1 MSNPPVEVQKHG
13 QSIWIDNIRRKLL
26 NDGTF
31 QKLIDEMGVVGVT
44 SNPAIFQKAIGES
57 DDYDETIANS
67 IDLSPEEIYER
78 LAVEDIQQATDLFM
92 PIYEETNG
100 RDGYVSLEVSPVLAH
115 NTEGTVAEAQRL
127 FEAVGRPNV
136 MIKIPATPEGIPA
149 IEKTIAAGIN
159 VNVTLIFAVENYIQV
174 AEAFIRGLERRLDQ
188 GQDVSRI
195 ASVASFFLSRIDTLV
210 DKTLENNIHAA
221 KIQGDTARV
230 QANNRLRGQ
239 IAIASAKVAYKRFQE
254 MFYGERFA
262 HLREAGAWVQRPLWA
277 STSTKNPAYPDTLY
291 VDRLIGN
298 DTVTTLSPNTLE
310 VFADHGAASGETILE
325 DVNEAESLLNMLT
338 DVGIELDQITNRLQS
353 DGVEAFA
360 TAFDELLRQ
369 VAGKRDFLQSGVTG
383 RKKMALGIY
392 GDSVRRTL
400 NMLSKEYFNSR
411 LWNRDGSLWK
421 DHAPT
426 IARITNRLGWLDV
439 LDTVDIDRLKA
450 LQASIE
456 GSAYQHIVLLGMG
469 GSSLCPEVLAQ
480 TFGPIEGFPTLLV
493 LDSTHPAQIRRIESQ
508 IDITKTLFIV
518 ASKSGTTIETLSFYR
533 YFFQKTGGNGAQ
545 FVAITDSD
553 TPLVELAQTNSFRD
567 TFLNPADIGGRYSAL
582 SYFGM
587 VPAALMGID
596 LDRFWGEAR
605 QMIEACGVDAPDA
618 SNPGLSLG
626 AIIAALGAE
635 GRDKIIVFASPS
647 INSFGNWV
655 EQLMAESLGKEN
667 RGYLPVVGTT
677 AGRPHDH
684 ATDRLF
690 IYLKHEGDTANAI
703 IDPEIRALREAGHP
717 RVTLLLEDRY
727 ALAGE
732 FFRWEYATAVAGRI
746 LQINPFDEPNVTES
760 KKNTARLLDYYR
772 EHRNLPEST
781 PFLKG
786 DNTSIYISEAT
797 LEPLKELGTAHRY
810 NIHSRTELMAAQFAG
825 THAGD
830 YFAFLAYLPYMPE
843 IREAMETVR
852 RRLRHVTHRAV
863 TLGFGPRYLH
873 STGQF
878 HKGGPNT
885 GVFLMLTTD
894 INEDLAIPGEDY
906 TFGVLNAAQAA
917 GDMEALEA
925 HGRRVIRLHISGDVA
940 VGIRKLIDAV
950 DFVEARRR

>member
-1 MSNPPVEVQKHG
+1 MSNPPVEVQNYG

-26 NDGTF
+26 DDGTF

-57 DDYDETIANS
+57 DDYDETIANFL
-67 IDLSPEEIYER
+67 DLSPEEIYER

-115 NTEGTVAEAQRL
+115 NTKGTIAEARRL

-149 IEKTIAAGIN
+149 IEETIAAGIN
-159 VNVTLIFAVENYIQV
+159 VNVTLIFAIENYIQV

-195 ASVASFFLSRIDTLV
+195 ASVASFFLSRIDTLI
-210 DKTLENNIHAA
+210 DKSLENNIHAS
-221 KIQGDTARV
+221 KIQGDTTRV
-230 QANNRLRGQ
+230 QANNRLLGQ
-239 IAIASAKVAYKRFQE
+239 IAVASAKLAYKRFQE

-262 HLREAGAWVQRPLWA
+262 RLREAGAWVQRPLWA
-277 STSTKNPAYPDTLY
+277 STSTKNPTYPDTLY
-291 VDRLIGN
+291 VDRLIGK
-298 DTVTTLSPNTLE
+298 DTVNTLPPNTLE
-310 VFADHGAASGETILE
+310 AFADHGTASGETILE
-325 DVNEAESLLNMLT
+325 DIDEAESLLNMLT
-338 DVGIELDQITNRLQS
+338 EVGIELDQITNRLQS

-360 TAFDELLRQ
+360 TAFDELIRQ
-369 VAGKRDFLQSGVTG
+369 VASKCDFLQSGVTG

-392 GDSVRRTL
+392 GEGVRRTM
-400 NMLSKEYFNSR
+400 NTLSKEYFNSR

-426 IARITNRLGWLDV
+426 IARISNRLGWLDV

-450 LQASIE
+450 LQASIQ

-493 LDSTHPAQIRRIESQ
+493 LDSTHPAQIRRVESQ

-533 YFFQKTGGNGAQ
+533 YFYQKTGGNGTQ
-545 FVAITDSD
+545 FVAITDPD
-553 TPLVELAQTNSFRD
+553 TPLVELAQTNGFRD
-567 TFLNPADIGGRYSAL
+567 TFLNPVDIGGRYSAL

-605 QMIEACGVDAPDA
+605 KMIEACGVDVPDA

-626 AIIAALGAE
+626 TIIAALGAE
-635 GRDKIIVFASPS
+635 GRDKIMVFASPS

-667 RGYLPVVGTT
+667 RGFLPVVGTT

-732 FFRWEYATAVAGRI
+732 FFRWEYATAVAGRM
-746 LQINPFDEPNVTES
+746 LQTNPFDEPNVTES

-772 EHRNLPEST
+772 EHRKLPETT

-810 NIHSRTELMAAQFAG
+810 NIHSRTELMAAQFAA

-830 YFAFLAYLPYMPE
+830 YFAFLAYLPYTPE
-843 IREAMETVR
+843 IGEAMETVR